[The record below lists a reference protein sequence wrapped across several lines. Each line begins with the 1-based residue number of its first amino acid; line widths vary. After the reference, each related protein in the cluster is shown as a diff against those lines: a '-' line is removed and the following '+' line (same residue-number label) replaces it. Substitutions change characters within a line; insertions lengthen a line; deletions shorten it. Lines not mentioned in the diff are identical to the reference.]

1 MNLYKGFE
9 YLVYLESLEV
19 VHITARSENCSIVDL
34 EQVLMHFIS
43 EKNRSA
49 SAIVI
54 GRVQATTRRR

>member
-9 YLVYLESLEV
+9 YLVYLESLGV

>member
-1 MNLYKGFE
+1 MSLYKGFE
-9 YLVYLESLEV
+9 YLVFLESLGV
-19 VHITARSENCSIVDL
+19 VHITARSENCFILDL

-54 GRVQATTRRR
+54 GRVQAATRRR

>member
-9 YLVYLESLEV
+9 YLVYLESLGV
-19 VHITARSENCSIVDL
+19 VHNTVRSENCSIVDL
-34 EQVLMHFIS
+34 EQVLIHFIS

-54 GRVQATTRRR
+54 GGVQVTTRRR